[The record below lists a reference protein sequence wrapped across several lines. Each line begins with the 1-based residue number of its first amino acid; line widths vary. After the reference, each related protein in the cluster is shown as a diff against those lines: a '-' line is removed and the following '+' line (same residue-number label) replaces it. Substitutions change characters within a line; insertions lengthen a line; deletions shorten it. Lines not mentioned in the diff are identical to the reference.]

1 MFHTAWVVQA
11 LVIFAKVAPAALAW
25 KAGVSPAMVVQALV
39 IFAKVA
45 PVANAWRAGVSPA
58 SVVHALVFYCA
69 RGYYHRLAFR
79 RRDACAP
86 RLRSVTPFSEEN
98 YHRRAFRRRGRLRS
112 LRSKAPSAVA
122 RLRSVHPSS
131 EEVTIACVGCAGVD
145 DFLPESPPRRMPGK
159 QASRLRRLCMRWYFI
174 AHEDISVDWRFAGE
188 TPALQAAQRCLRR
201 LPGCAMQ
208 PSQSQKLPP
217 PSVGCAGETPAL
229 QASAAYSQSTRK
241 LPSPSVSQAS
251 RLRPHRRRS

>member
-1 MFHTAWVVQA
+1 MVVQA
-11 LVIFAKVAPAALAW
+11 GVIFAKVAPAANAR

-98 YHRRAFRRRGRLRS
+98 YHRRAFRRRGRLLSRLRSVTPFSEENYHRRAFRRRGRLRS
-112 LRSKAPSAVA
+112 LQSKAPSAVA
-122 RLRSVHPSS
+122 RLRSVP
-131 EEVTIACVGCAGVD
+131 
-145 DFLPESPPRRMPGK
+145 LL
-159 QASRLRRLCMRWYFI
+159 LR
-174 AHEDISVDWRFAGE
+174 
-188 TPALQAAQRCLRR
+188 
-201 LPGCAMQ
+201 
-208 PSQSQKLPP
+208 KLPP
-217 PSVGCAGETPAL
+217 PN
-229 QASAAYSQSTRK
+229 
-241 LPSPSVSQAS
+241 VSQAR
-251 RLRPHRRRS
+251 RLRSLRSKAPSAMAMLAQRSPNLLPRLRCVPQAVDWQCCAQADAKITFDDGCVESVEL